1 MSDHRSMEIDDSD
14 AEKNPNR
21 QRRNSNSSSE
31 ESSNDGY
38 QPVQYK
44 KAVNYQNHSS
54 SQQNRPS
61 QQHQQS
67 QQGRPTSSS
76 SGQQNPRQKNQ
87 QSTEEVPK
95 KSLKNIN
102 EALKKALE
110 EAAQPGEG
118 DEEPE
123 VLPAPATEFDPSKIV
138 PSEREREK
146 DDEDDEKANTQQ
158 PQLIKRRMNEEG
170 KKPLTKM
177 EVFSDGRIKE
187 EGEIISGGEEEN
199 DDNEEDAVDAP
210 AHPHPSS
217 IPTVHISPLPQS
229 NMSERAKYI
238 PVRLSYEERKSLRL
252 VCAAMNVSDYTNA
265 VDIAFKNPA
274 KRYHTQLQ
282 YIVAFLTAIIAGN
295 NYEDGQHIFENRHYA
310 LFEEMIMSMLE
321 IVRRYKIT
329 NPEKLRSEYGK
340 LIYLMQDA
348 ISSNIKPLLDC
359 TVNQPVRTVYDLL
372 SQYNGLAMLD
382 DPLIH
387 IATNEILSEKNK
399 SRQMIQQEIK
409 KKERAIEQLVK
420 RFSPILVLGYR
431 GQGGGREQTQTH
443 TGRMGTGLT
452 PNMSRED
459 IIRNCLYSIS
469 DNNSFLNSN
478 MKPIT
483 DCIELLKQYFSP
495 NAVEEGYNLGI
506 HEGQEGSR
514 LSHSHTMQYHYVL
527 QSLTLWSVIVEDMFR
542 LWYLAEKDL
551 LNEKIPYDLKNTGQ
565 GLQRVQPSPYVYK
578 AMHEILIHVQQ
589 TLNVSNTHLG
599 SSWIGTSVIHLG
611 DHNVPNALVFIDKY
625 TQISRILGPLI
636 STLKNLEILNEENSS
651 ISRYLESY
659 CQDQINSQHY
669 SNGNNGTAGAG
680 AGAGNG
686 LSACGNHGGY
696 FTNTSGHGGSCGG
709 QLNPIEKIKKDILYD
724 FFTHGFDGSGGDN
737 FFDAGSCIDGRLTS
751 AWNWCSQLANKPYY
765 PLFKLTGFTSFD
777 GQFDK

>member
-1 MSDHRSMEIDDSD
+1 MSDHHSMEIDDSD
-14 AEKNPNR
+14 PEKNPNR
-21 QRRNSNSSSE
+21 PRHNSNSSSE
-31 ESSNDGY
+31 GSSNDGY
-38 QPVQYK
+38 QQVQYK
-44 KAVNYQNHSS
+44 KAVNYQNHPNN
-54 SQQNRPS
+54 QQNRPS

-67 QQGRPTSSS
+67 QQSRPSSSS
-76 SGQQNPRQKNQ
+76 SGQQNPRQKHQ
-87 QSTEEVPK
+87 QAAEEVPK
-95 KSLKNIN
+95 KSLKSIN

-123 VLPAPATEFDPSKIV
+123 VLPAPPTEFDPSKIN
-138 PSEREREK
+138 PSDREK
-146 DDEDDEKANTQQ
+146 EGNNDDEVSDTEKTQQ
-158 PQLIKRRMNEEG
+158 PQLIKRRMNEEEE
-170 KKPLTKM
+170 KKPSTKM
-177 EVFSDGRIKE
+177 EVTTESGGSRVKE
-187 EGEIISGGEEEN
+187 EGEFVEEEADGEEE
-199 DDNEEDAVDAP
+199 AVDTP

-217 IPTVHISPLPQS
+217 IPTVHISPLPLS
-229 NMSERAKYI
+229 VMRERAKYI

-265 VDIAFKNPA
+265 VDVAFKNPA

-295 NYEDGQHIFENRHYA
+295 NYEDGQHLFENRQYSF
-310 LFEEMIMSMLE
+310 FEDMIMSMLE

-348 ISSNIKPLLDC
+348 VSTNIKPLLDC
-359 TVNQPVRTVYDLL
+359 SVNQPVRTVYDLL

-382 DPLIH
+382 DPLMI

-420 RFSPILVLGYR
+420 RYSPILVLGYR
-431 GQGGGREQTQTH
+431 GQGGGREQTH
-443 TGRMGTGLT
+443 TGRMGSGLA
-452 PNMSRED
+452 PNLSRED

-495 NAVEEGYNLGI
+495 TSVEEGYNLGI
-506 HEGQEGSR
+506 KEGQEGSR
-514 LSHSHTMQYHYVL
+514 LSHSHMMQYHYVL

-578 AMHEILIHVQQ
+578 AMHEILVHVQQ
-589 TLNVSNTHLG
+589 TLGSLSSNNSLG
-599 SSWIGTSVIHLG
+599 SSWVGTSVIHLG

-659 CQDQINSQHY
+659 CQEQINTQHY
-669 SNGNNGTAGAG
+669 SNGS
-680 AGAGNG
+680 GNG
-686 LSACGNHGGY
+686 NGNLSACGTHGGY
-696 FTNTSGHGGSCGG
+696 FTNNVSSGGS
-709 QLNPIEKIKKDILYD
+709 LNPIEKIKKDILYD

-765 PLFKLTGFTSFD
+765 PLFKLTGFSSFD